1 MSLPA
6 YLLLYDEYGML
17 IGNNNKSSESMM
29 NKLSEDRR
37 NGIEIMSSQHG
48 VYQPADGTTGR
59 LCGTRQHNSYILN
72 KQLDKH
78 TPMFNDAVCT
88 GKVFHK
94 AVVKY
99 YETSDAGVETEVY
112 RVTMGRVVITSTD
125 FSHAYVPGSRS
136 PNMLEI
142 IGLRYNSIE
151 WFYIPGVIK
160 YDDAWRREPK
170 DEDRPKQTGSSNE

>member
-6 YLLLYDEYGML
+6 YLLLYDEHGML
-17 IGNNNKSSESMM
+17 IGNTNNFSESVISE
-29 NKLSEDRR
+29 LSEDRQ

-48 VYQPADGTTGR
+48 IYQPADGSTGR
-59 LCGTRQHNSYILN
+59 LCGARQHNSYILH

-78 TPMFNDAVCT
+78 TPMFNDAVCN

-99 YETSDAGVETEVY
+99 YETSDAGIETEVY
-112 RVTMGRVVITSTD
+112 RVTMGRVVITSAD
-125 FSHAYVPGSRS
+125 FSHAYVQGSRS
-136 PNMLEI
+136 PNMLEV

-160 YDDAWRREPK
+160 YDDAWYRKAE
-170 DEDRPKQTGSSNE
+170 E